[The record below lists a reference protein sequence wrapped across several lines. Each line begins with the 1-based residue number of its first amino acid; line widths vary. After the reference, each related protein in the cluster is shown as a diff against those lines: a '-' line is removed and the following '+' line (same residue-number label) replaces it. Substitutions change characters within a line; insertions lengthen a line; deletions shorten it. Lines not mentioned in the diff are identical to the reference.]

1 MTNVA
6 IDESLIFTYEQLSG
20 RLMDN
25 ETLIYRVAKA
35 FLKEMPEQVDQ
46 LRGCVKN
53 KETKEIAL
61 LAHKIK
67 GSSAIIGA
75 IRLSRVAGKMERA
88 GREDDKDVLRGH
100 LTELEQ
106 SVIPVIEMMEGIV
119 AKADC

>member
-88 GREDDKDVLRGH
+88 GREDDKDVLTGH